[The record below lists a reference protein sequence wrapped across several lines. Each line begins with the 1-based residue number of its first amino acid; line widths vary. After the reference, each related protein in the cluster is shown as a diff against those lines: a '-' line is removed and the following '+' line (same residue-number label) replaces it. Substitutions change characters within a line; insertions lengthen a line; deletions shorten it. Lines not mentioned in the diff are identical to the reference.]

1 MTARFAITNT
11 SVRTLDTRQPIADAI
26 AWTDGVIVA
35 VGESDVRHAIDAR
48 TEIIDGSGR
57 TVTPGLVDGHQHLFM
72 GAERARGV
80 DLNGVRDLDEFR
92 ARVRAGRAEV
102 GPDTWLL
109 GYGAEYAPFRSAPYH
124 FELLAGADGPG
135 PMLLWSFD
143 MHSAFV
149 NEAALRIAGVTGPRQ
164 FADAS
169 RVVCDDGARPTGEL
183 REWLAMDLVGDV
195 LPAPSAALLRS
206 WHSDAL
212 SAQNAV
218 GITGQHL
225 MDGTLATI
233 DLLTALEDDR
243 ALTQRVRVHHFIYA
257 STDEDEI
264 DAVIESAHRSGRLW
278 RADGAKFMMDGVI
291 DTGTGWLEH
300 PDAVGENTAPLWP
313 DPAAYAG
320 HVRRLHDGGLR
331 IATHAIGDRAVRNV
345 LDVYAG
351 LPGGSAGR
359 HRIEHIE
366 TAPDALIARF
376 APERVTASMQ
386 PVAMQWVD
394 PDGSDPWS
402 ARLDKQQCDH
412 GWRVGDLSAG
422 GATVVLGSDWP
433 VAHFDPRLGF
443 FCARLRRGPEAR
455 DQRPVGAT
463 RALTGEETLAGY
475 TVNAARAVG
484 EQAHSGMLR
493 AGYDADLVIWADDP
507 VTCAPADVLELPVEL
522 TVVDGQ
528 IVHRA

>member
-1 MTARFAITNT
+1 MTAHFAIIDTT
-11 SVRTLDTRQPIADAI
+11 VRTLDPIRPFSDAI
-26 AWTDGVIVA
+26 AWSGGMVVA
-35 VGESDVRHAIDAR
+35 IGESEVRRAVDAT
-48 TEIIDGSGR
+48 TEVIDGAGR

-80 DLNGVRDLDEFR
+80 DMTGVRELDEFR
-92 ARVRAGRAEV
+92 ARVRAGRA
-102 GPDTWLL
+102 GLRPDEWLL
-109 GYGAEYAPFRSAPYH
+109 GFGAEYAPFHAVAYH
-124 FELLAGADGPG
+124 YELLDGADGPG

-143 MHSAFV
+143 LHSAFV
-149 NEAALRIAGVTGPRQ
+149 NEAALRIAGVDGARR

-169 RVVCDDGARPTGEL
+169 AVVCDGSGRPTGEL
-183 REWLAMDLVGDV
+183 REWLAMNLVGDAI
-195 LPAPSAALLRS
+195 PAPSAETLRS
-206 WHSDAL
+206 WHVGAL

-225 MDGTLATI
+225 MDGDRATVGLLA
-233 DLLTALEDDR
+233 ALEDDG
-243 ALTQRVRVHHFIYA
+243 ALTQRVRMHHFIYA
-257 STDEDEI
+257 STDDDEI
-264 DAVIESAHRSGRLW
+264 TEIIESSGRSGRLW

-291 DTGTGWLEH
+291 DTGTGWLER
-300 PDAVGENTAPLWP
+300 PDALGQNTEPLWP
-313 DPAAYAG
+313 DTAKYAG
-320 HVRRLHDGGLR
+320 RVQTLHDGGLR

-351 LPGGSAGR
+351 LSGGSAGR

-366 TAPDALIARF
+366 TAPDPIVARF
-376 APERVTASMQ
+376 GPEGVTASMQ
-386 PVAMQWVD
+386 PVAMQWVE

-402 ARLDKQQCDH
+402 ARLDKQRCDH

-443 FCARLRRGPEAR
+443 YCARLRRGPEAR
-455 DQRPVGAT
+455 DERPVGAT

-475 TVNAARAVG
+475 TINAARAVG
-484 EQAHSGMLR
+484 AHTHAGMLR
-493 AGYDADLVIWADDP
+493 AGFDADLVMWAGDP
-507 VTCAPADVLELPVEL
+507 VTCPPADVLALPVEL
-522 TVVDGQ
+522 TVVAGR